1 MLRIP
6 PQAPA
11 FPKESGSPERS
22 KKGAFQTSANGVDLL
37 LLLPPMSEAIF
48 FPYLSLPYLAG
59 HVRRSGYS
67 AHQVDLGI
75 EVIHRLLDG
84 SALMQEARKLDE
96 AHDVRSWYRAA
107 VADAARQF
115 GDELRDFVLTKSPA
129 RTLGAARALNLARHA
144 TQVVL
149 RCSALSRVWD
159 AFDALD
165 QEALRLS
172 EAEVGSLDV
181 ATRTLR
187 DLLTDALDRSVP
199 RAVGISVPFFSQ
211 LLPALL
217 IALWVRRLRPGVR
230 VCLGGQQV
238 MLRHGEL
245 AAMVS
250 VRTAVD
256 ALCITAGEQPLER
269 WLAHLTGAASRR
281 DVPGMRWMSTRGAT
295 VPGRTPTLHFK
306 DLGAPDYD
314 GLKVLSYLTES
325 AAVSVVSCVGCYWGR
340 CIFCSYGNRSLEHG
354 AYQQASPRQ
363 LADAICE
370 AARSTGIKFVTVAD
384 ENTNL
389 RLLVKAMR
397 LVRGRG
403 LDVHFNT
410 RNRLEP
416 VLLDPNF
423 CQELAKL
430 GCDGMAIGYEG
441 VSQRLLDK
449 LDKGVVAADF
459 QSIMDNLAAAN
470 IRVNFSIMGGLLDET
485 EDEHEAS
492 VRFLERN
499 RGRFGVDV
507 VELLV
512 AEPGTRLIT
521 DPRDFGV
528 VFDRSGRFAD
538 NRELNYLG
546 GRVGVRHAVI
556 GGLRRTDALQ
566 RVKGTVSRISTI
578 IGAPAESV
586 AKPVVA
592 LHPHPWIRYAP
603 NRLSSNGTALLMAD
617 PIQQKVYRLPKRHV
631 SRAVGHG
638 EALIANTGKGQS
650 MLGRLLAADLG
661 VVVDEPA
668 PNVGLQREGV
678 ARCT

>member
-1 MLRIP
+1 VD
-6 PQAPA
+6 
-11 FPKESGSPERS
+11 
-22 KKGAFQTSANGVDLL
+22 GVDLL
-37 LLLPPMSEAIF
+37 LLLPPMSEATF

-75 EVIHRLLDG
+75 EMIHRLLEEP
-84 SALMQEARKLDE
+84 ALRQQVRGLDE
-96 AHDVRSWYRAA
+96 AQDLRAWYRAA
-107 VADAARQF
+107 VADVALQF
-115 GDELRDFVLTKSPA
+115 HDELHDFVLRKHPA
-129 RTLGAARALNLARHA
+129 RTLGATRAVDLARQS
-144 TQVVL
+144 TRL
-149 RCSALSRVWD
+149 ILNGSALSRVWD

-172 EAEVGSLDV
+172 RAEVGSLDV

-187 DLLTDALDRSVP
+187 DLLTDALNRSVP
-199 RAVGISVPFFSQ
+199 QAVGISVPFFSQ

-217 IALWVRRLRPGVR
+217 IALWVRRLRPGVCI
-230 VCLGGQQV
+230 CLGGQQV
-238 MLRHGEL
+238 MLRHDEL
-245 AAMVS
+245 AAMTS
-250 VRTAVD
+250 IRAAVD

-269 WLAHLTGAASRR
+269 WLAHLAGRASRR
-281 DVPGMRWMSTRGAT
+281 DVPGMRWVSARGVT
-295 VPGRTPTLHFK
+295 VPGRAPTLHFK

-314 GLKVLSYLTES
+314 GLKVRSYLTEI

-340 CIFCSYGNRSLEHG
+340 CIFCSYGNRSLERG
-354 AYQQASPRQ
+354 AYQQASPGQ

-370 AARSTGIKFVTVAD
+370 TVRSTGIEFVTIVD

-423 CQELAKL
+423 CKELAEL
-430 GCDGMAIGYEG
+430 GCDGMSIGFEG

-449 LDKGVVAADF
+449 LDKGVDAADF
-459 QSIMDNLAAAN
+459 QEIMDNLAAAN
-470 IRVNFSIMGGLLDET
+470 IRINFSIMGGLLDET
-485 EDEHEAS
+485 EEEHEAP
-492 VRFLERN
+492 VRFLEHN

-521 DPRDFGV
+521 DPQDFGV
-528 VFDRSGRFAD
+528 VLDASGSFAD
-538 NRELNYLG
+538 NRELNYLS
-546 GRVGVRHAVI
+546 GRVGIPHAAI

-566 RVKGTVSRISTI
+566 RVKGTVSRISAI
-578 IGAPAESV
+578 IGTPTESV
-586 AKPVVA
+586 PQPLVA
-592 LHPHPWIRYAP
+592 LRPHPWIRFAP
-603 NRLSSNGTALLMAD
+603 QRLSPDGADLLAAD
-617 PIQQKVYRLPKRHV
+617 PIQERVYRLPRQHV
-631 SRAVGHG
+631 FRSAGDG
-638 EALIANTGKGQS
+638 ERLIASTSQGRS
-650 MLGRLLAADLG
+650 LLDRLLAAGVG
-661 VVVDEPA
+661 VVMDEQT
-668 PNVGLQREGV
+668 PNISLQREGV
-678 ARCT
+678 SRCM

>member
-1 MLRIP
+1 M
-6 PQAPA
+6 
-11 FPKESGSPERS
+11 
-22 KKGAFQTSANGVDLL
+22 DLL
-37 LLLPPMSEAIF
+37 LLLPPMSEATF

-75 EVIHRLLDG
+75 EMIHRLLDG
-84 SALMQEARKLDE
+84 PALTHEVRGLDE
-96 AHDVRSWYRAA
+96 AHDVHSWYQAA
-107 VADAARQF
+107 VADAALQF
-115 GDELRDFVLTKSPA
+115 RGELRDFVLRKHPA
-129 RTLGAARALNLARHA
+129 HTLGATRAVELARRS
-144 TQVVL
+144 TRLILQ
-149 RCSALSRVWD
+149 RSALSRVWD

-165 QEALRLS
+165 EEALRLS

-187 DLLTDALDRSVP
+187 DLLTDALDQSVP

-217 IALWVRRLRPGVR
+217 IALWVRRLSPGVR
-230 VCLGGQQV
+230 ICLGGQQV
-238 MLRHGEL
+238 MLRHDDL
-245 AAMVS
+245 AGMAS

-256 ALCITAGEQPLER
+256 ALCITAGEEPLER
-269 WLAHLTGAASRR
+269 WLAHLTGTAVRH
-281 DVPGMRWMSTRGAT
+281 DVPGMRWVSTGGAT
-295 VPGRTPTLHFK
+295 APGRAPTLHFK

-340 CIFCSYGNRSLEHG
+340 CIFCSYGNRSLDHG
-354 AYQQASPRQ
+354 AYQQASPGQ

-370 AARSTGIKFVTVAD
+370 TVRSTGIRFVTIVD
-384 ENTNL
+384 ENSNL
-389 RLLVKAMR
+389 RLVVKAMR

-403 LDVHFNT
+403 LEVHFNT

-423 CQELAKL
+423 CKELAEL

-449 LDKGVVAADF
+449 LDKGVEAADF
-459 QSIMDNLAAAN
+459 QTIMDNLAAVN
-470 IRVNFSIMGGLLDET
+470 IRINFSIMGGLLDET

-507 VELLV
+507 VELLI
-512 AEPGTRLIT
+512 AEPGTRLSA

-528 VFDRSGRFAD
+528 VLDASARFAD
-538 NRELNYLG
+538 NRELNYLS

-566 RVKGTVSRISTI
+566 RVKATVSRISTI
-578 IGAPAESV
+578 IGAPAES
-586 AKPVVA
+586 AAEPLAA
-592 LHPHPWIRYAP
+592 LRPHPWIRSAP
-603 NRLSSNGTALLMAD
+603 NRLSPDATVLLVAD
-617 PIQQKVYRLPKRHV
+617 PIREKVYQLPKRHV
-631 SRAVGHG
+631 SQAVERGG
-638 EALIANTGKGQS
+638 VLIANTEPGRSLLGQ
-650 MLGRLLAADLG
+650 LLAADLG
-661 VVVDEPA
+661 VVADEQI
-668 PNVGLQREGV
+668 PNVGLQCEGV
-678 ARCT
+678 AWCT